1 MRGEFRG
8 FSGGLGEALG
18 EAVQA
23 TDGDAIG
30 DRITVTRASLRPLL
44 LRLAPEE
51 HVLVLTLH
59 HIACDMWSRGILVR
73 ELGVR

>member
-44 LRLAPEE
+44 LR
-51 HVLVLTLH
+51 
-59 HIACDMWSRGILVR
+59 RGSGRLPAMAGIGL
-73 ELGVR
+73 